1 MKKYLRT
8 FSIALASVFLLSF
21 AQNASAAE
29 TAAGTK
35 AETDAKTETD
45 TDTETES
52 VPIYRRYN
60 PGNGEH
66 FYTTNKSEADTLV
79 TVYGW
84 NDEGIGW
91 YAPGIASDRGNP
103 VYRFYNPTLGIHRYT
118 ADKTEREAL
127 LHYGWNAEGILC
139 YSMKKGGI
147 PVYRL
152 MNPNNQQENYT
163 LYPAEA
169 VMNIRAGWFN
179 MPYTFYAAKNDD

>member
-45 TDTETES
+45 TDKETES

-79 TVYGW
+79 TV
-84 NDEGIGW
+84 
-91 YAPGIASDRGNP
+91 
-103 VYRFYNPTLGIHRYT
+103 
-118 ADKTEREAL
+118 
-127 LHYGWNAEGILC
+127 YGWNAEGILC

-179 MPYTFYAAKNDD
+179 MPYTFYAAKNED